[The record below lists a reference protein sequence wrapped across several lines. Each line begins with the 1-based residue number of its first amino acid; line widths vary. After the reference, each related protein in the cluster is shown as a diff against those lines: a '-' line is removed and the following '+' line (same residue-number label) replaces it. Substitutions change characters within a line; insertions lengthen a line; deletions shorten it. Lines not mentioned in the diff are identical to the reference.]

1 MPALTA
7 MLQDAGPTELSSVA
21 APSIRPSLH
30 ISVKCA
36 ISNTVAILA
45 QGTNWAVALAQAFS
59 EILENAG
66 KQKKE
71 RQAARQAGRQ
81 AQAFRSPGSGSGSRV
96 VRFLGPGFGASGPE
110 KMGSKV

>member
-1 MPALTA
+1 MPTLTA

-36 ISNTVAILA
+36 ISNTVAMLA
-45 QGTNWAVALAQAFS
+45 QGTDWAVALAQAFS

-66 KQKKE
+66 KQTKE

-81 AQAFRSPGSGSGSRV
+81 AQGFRSPGSGSGSRV
-96 VRFLGPGFGASGPE
+96 VRFLGPGLGASGPE
-110 KMGSKV
+110 KMMSKV

>member
-1 MPALTA
+1 MHSAGRLLPALTA

-45 QGTNWAVALAQAFS
+45 QGTNWAVALAQAFGPWS
-59 EILENAG
+59 E
-66 KQKKE
+66 KKGQVN
-71 RQAARQAGRQ
+71 RLNKSRQAGRQ
-81 AQAFRSPGSGSGSRV
+81 VG
-96 VRFLGPGFGASGPE
+96 
-110 KMGSKV
+110 